1 MLSHFGFDVPSTR
14 EKHSCCDICITDC
27 QCSECVD
34 LCLDVLAME
43 DISITESHL
52 EEIKSELIKYKDE
65 IEASNKYLHLSM
77 CSGLTIE
84 VIDEVCSR
92 LQGLHTLVGIKEKL
106 PVWKKE
112 HAEKI
117 LQIISDVKSKDSCP
131 PYRYKS
137 VHCYNYEPWSFKIFL
152 TQWRG
157 ERG

>member
-1 MLSHFGFDVPSTR
+1 MLSHFGFYVPSTR

-34 LCLDVLAME
+34 LRLDVLAME

-52 EEIKSELIKYKDE
+52 LFSRKQLEEIKSELIKYKDE
-65 IEASNKYLHLSM
+65 IDASNRYLHMNL

-84 VIDEVCSR
+84 VIDELCSR
-92 LQGLHTLVGIKEKL
+92 LQGLHTLVAIKEKL

-131 PYRYKS
+131 P
-137 VHCYNYEPWSFKIFL
+137 
-152 TQWRG
+152 
-157 ERG
+157 

>member
-1 MLSHFGFDVPSTR
+1 MRKIVLSHFGIDVPSTR

-52 EEIKSELIKYKDE
+52 LFSRKQLEEIKSELIKYKDE

-77 CSGLTIE
+77 CSRLTIE

-112 HAEKI
+112 QAEKI

-131 PYRYKS
+131 P
-137 VHCYNYEPWSFKIFL
+137 
-152 TQWRG
+152 
-157 ERG
+157 

>member
-1 MLSHFGFDVPSTR
+1 MLSHFGFYVPSTR

-34 LCLDVLAME
+34 LRLDVLAME

-52 EEIKSELIKYKDE
+52 LFSRKQLEEIKSELIKYKDE
-65 IEASNKYLHLSM
+65 IDASNRYLYMKL

-84 VIDEVCSR
+84 VIDELCSR
-92 LQGLHTLVGIKEKL
+92 LQGLHTLVAIKEKL

-131 PYRYKS
+131 P
-137 VHCYNYEPWSFKIFL
+137 
-152 TQWRG
+152 
-157 ERG
+157 